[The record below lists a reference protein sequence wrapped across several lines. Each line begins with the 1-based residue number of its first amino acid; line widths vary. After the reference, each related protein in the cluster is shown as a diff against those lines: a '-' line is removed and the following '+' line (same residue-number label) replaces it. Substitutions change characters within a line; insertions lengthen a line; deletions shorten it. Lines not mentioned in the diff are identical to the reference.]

1 MNELSNEQVSLIFTI
16 LGLSKNMFF
25 KVSTHKKFKNNIEYD
40 EKLKQIEELEKIF
53 GTVNNKFYYKN
64 VMEEK

>member
-25 KVSTHKKFKNNIEYD
+25 KVSTHKKFKNNTEYD

>member
-1 MNELSNEQVSLIFTI
+1 MKELSNEQVSLIFTI

-25 KVSTHKKFKNNIEYD
+25 KVSTYKKFKNNREFD

>member
-40 EKLKQIEELEKIF
+40 EKLKQIDELEKIF